1 MSLEALW
8 SVEFR
13 SNLGNLGGGVVMFK
27 TGRVLGGDG
36 SFYFLG
42 DFSVRDGTVS
52 GKVGITQY
60 NRLSPSVFGGNCPRF
75 DLTFAGR
82 IGDKKMRLYGH
93 LADDPSMRITVN
105 CVRRAELPN

>member
-42 DFSVRDGTVS
+42 DFFGEGRNRIRQGRNYPVQSTVAIGVWRELSAVRLNICRPD
-52 GKVGITQY
+52 
-60 NRLSPSVFGGNCPRF
+60 R
-75 DLTFAGR
+75 
-82 IGDKKMRLYGH
+82 
-93 LADDPSMRITVN
+93 
-105 CVRRAELPN
+105 